1 MDNSVIETLHDIH
14 TATND
19 VLKGY
24 SEMESR
30 SKPDILPVIRRLT
43 DMHQKH
49 ANELVSE
56 LRQWRE
62 TGEDDTSL
70 QGTLN
75 KVVVVLRDWIADLD
89 RDALPAVRQ
98 GEESLRDKYVAA
110 LQNDG
115 LKGQQRL
122 MQLLQSQH
130 DEIVGEISRLPKT

>member
-24 SEMESR
+24 SEMQSR
-30 SKPDILPVIRRLT
+30 AKPDILPVIRRLT

-49 ANELVSE
+49 ANELVLM

-89 RDALPAVRQ
+89 RDALPAVRR
-98 GEESLRDKYVAA
+98 GEESLRNKYVAA

-115 LKGQQRL
+115 LKGQQPV

-130 DEIVGEISRLPKT
+130 DEIAGEINRLPKS